1 MTLYLVQHGQSLAK
15 EIDPNRALSSEGRKE
30 IVKVAKFA
38 SNEGIKI
45 SNIYHSGKLR
55 ASQTAELFSENL
67 KVDNIEELNGLS
79 PLDDAKSFVDT
90 FHFADKSMII
100 GHLPFMNHLTSL
112 LITGDQDKSVIQFQ
126 NAGIICLDQD
136 ETNHWFIKWTIMPV
150 ID

>member
-1 MTLYLVQHGQSLAK
+1 MTLYLVQHGQSLTK

-38 SNEGIKI
+38 SNERIKI
-45 SNIYHSGKLR
+45 STIYHSGKLR
-55 ASQTAELFSENL
+55 ASQTAELFSEHL
-67 KVDNIEELNGLS
+67 KIDNIEELNGLS
-79 PLDDAKSFVDT
+79 PLDDVKSFVDT
-90 FHFADKSMII
+90 FHFTDKSMII

-112 LITGDQDKSVIQFQ
+112 LITGDQNKSVIQFQ